1 MYISITSHNHIID
14 KGVHFDFTHA
24 CQRYPDLEH
33 FNIEAFDKEK
43 NYVINSNCRMVY
55 DFYGNPAFKYRLQAL
70 GIDLRYSRGQ
80 DNDAYLYHIFLT
92 RVFPL
97 SKSIRSKVEEFSSDW
112 DQYCVIG
119 IHVRTGDASLS
130 KYPPHTKA
138 VLKKMKPSSQ
148 KALEISKQC
157 TKPVKWYVLRIP
169 KWLINRFLTTDSQY
183 LKEEYYKLYPQYI
196 IYYNATLIH
205 SGVETIYN
213 FNKGVVDT
221 FVDVSLL
228 AKANYRLITVGTTYG
243 YLGAILAG
251 TNNTL
256 Y

>member
-55 DFYGNPAFKYRLQAL
+55 DFYGNPAFKYRLQEL

-112 DQYCVIG
+112 DHYCVIG

-169 KWLINRFLTTDSQY
+169 KWLINRFLTTLAACLERGFNHCRLSIDLFTTRS
-183 LKEEYYKLYPQYI
+183 
-196 IYYNATLIH
+196 
-205 SGVETIYN
+205 SIYN
-213 FNKGVVDT
+213 
-221 FVDVSLL
+221 SS
-228 AKANYRLITVGTTYG
+228 
-243 YLGAILAG
+243 ILF
-251 TNNTL
+251 
-256 Y
+256 YK